1 MRDIWA
7 FKYHLGAG
15 APKQL
20 STHGVKK
27 LLNRAW
33 WKQGLRKPLTNG
45 SRRHECKAAQGFI
58 KFYKTTAEQA
68 GMLAINVETLMERR
82 TGMSDHYARP
92 REYDLLKDY
101 LNIVDSLTIYKK
113 QMDIKEF
120 SENQQAITIE
130 LDKTRDTRDES
141 TVRRIKAS
149 DSNYERTDGE
159 DV

>member
-1 MRDIWA
+1 MEVSKMKTWN
-7 FKYHLGAG
+7 Y
-15 APKQL
+15 APA
-20 STHGVKK
+20 S
-27 LLNRAW
+27 
-33 WKQGLRKPLTNG
+33 
-45 SRRHECKAAQGFI
+45 
-58 KFYKTTAEQA
+58 
-68 GMLAINVETLMERR
+68 
-82 TGMSDHYARP
+82 
-92 REYDLLKDY
+92 
-101 LNIVDSLTIYKK
+101 DSLTIYKK